1 MPYSVEADIIKALPE
16 ETIIELT
23 DDEETREIHSP
34 FVDEAISKAD
44 GEIDAYL
51 VNRYTTPL
59 AVPIPAIIR
68 GLSVDISIYYL
79 YKRRVEEIPETRLV
93 SYRDAVRTLR
103 DIRDGK
109 MPLPVTEED
118 EAEASDIA
126 FGSVTSSHFHNE
138 PTTGS

>member
-1 MPYSVEADIIKALPE
+1 MAYSTEADMIKALPE
-16 ETIIELT
+16 ETIKELT
-23 DDEETREIHSP
+23 DDEQEDEIHSP
-34 FVDEAISKAD
+34 FVVEAIDKAD

-109 MPLPVTEED
+109 MPLPVTEDD
-118 EAEASDIA
+118 EETASDIS
-126 FGSVTSSHFHNE
+126 FGAVKSSHFYNE

>member
-1 MPYSVEADIIKALPE
+1 MSYSVEADIIKALPE

-23 DDEETREIHSP
+23 DDEETGDIFSP

-59 AVPIPAIIR
+59 AAPIPDIIR
-68 GLSVDISIYYL
+68 GISVDISIYYL
-79 YKRRVEEIPETRLV
+79 YKRRVEEIPETRET
-93 SYRDAVRTLR
+93 SYKNAIRTLR

-109 MPLPVTEED
+109 MPLPVTEET
-118 EAEASDIA
+118 EATASDAA
-126 FGSVTSSHFHNE
+126 FGAVTSSHFPNE
-138 PTTGS
+138 PTVIS